1 MTSFATVVILAL
13 GLFLLL
19 LLLLGV
25 KIIRPY
31 EKGLVERL
39 GKFNRILDPGVHF
52 IIPFMERVK
61 KVDMREH
68 VVDVPRRRSSVRT
81 TSS

>member
-1 MTSFATVVILAL
+1 MAGFAAFVIFVL

-39 GKFNRILDPGVHF
+39 GKFNRILDPPGVHF
-52 IIPFMERVK
+52 IIPFMEHVK

-68 VVDVPRRRSSVRT
+68 VIDVPPSGSHL
-81 TSS
+81 